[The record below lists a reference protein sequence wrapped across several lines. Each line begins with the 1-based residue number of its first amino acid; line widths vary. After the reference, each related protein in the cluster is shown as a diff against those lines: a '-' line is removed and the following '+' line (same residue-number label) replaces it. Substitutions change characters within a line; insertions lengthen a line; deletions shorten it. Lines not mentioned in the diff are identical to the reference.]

1 MTRVNQNAM
10 MFATVSGCAQTALV
24 RLERPAAKAARK
36 TSGKPSRRQSKGRTK
51 SGRAADKQS

>member
-24 RLERPAAKAARK
+24 RLERPAAKAATK
-36 TSGKPSRRQSKGRTK
+36 TSGKTPRRQSKGRSK
-51 SGRAADKQS
+51 SGRAAGKRS